1 MLLHYLKLAIRNLR
15 ELRSYTFV
23 NIVGL
28 SVGLACCILI
38 LQYLRTEFGYDRHH
52 EGDIYRIATEF
63 TFSDRQDRAATSPPA
78 LAAGIKRDFLEVS
91 ESARVFNAPGVDK
104 FLVSVADRFFLEEKV
119 RFADPAF
126 FDLMTYDFVAGDAG
140 TALDEPFSVVVS
152 SEIAQKL
159 FPGQN
164 PIGEIVEIEST
175 TWGTDLYAITG
186 VFDKAAYKTQIDG
199 DYYISAMSGALGDRF
214 YELQEWGGNNF
225 FYTFV
230 RLQQGVDPVL
240 LESQLPAWLE
250 VYAAERLA
258 QLGFSKR
265 HFLEPVEDIYLHSG
279 LPTTIGP
286 TGSSTYFYTLGV
298 IALFILVIACINF
311 TNLAT
316 AKALLRAK
324 EVGVRKVVGASSSV
338 LVRQFMLEAFIYTI
352 LAVALA
358 YMLADTV
365 APTLSSVV
373 GKSLSTD
380 LLSTGYDSGILAAFI
395 VVTTLMVGAYPALY
409 LASFKPIDVLRGYL
423 GGSSSNQGLRKGL
436 VVLQFIVSIALIQG
450 ILIITQQMNYID
462 TRDLGFDKTS
472 KLVIPNNS
480 LAAQQNFFELKNLL
494 LQNSAIVAVGGSSTY
509 PSAVNLENGLI
520 NSPGRPPE
528 EAVVGYTS
536 FVDTDYMELMAF
548 NFVAGRNFDLNRPSD
563 AGGKT
568 VINETLARGVG
579 YDPIEAV
586 GKTILYNIPNGR
598 SEFEIIGV
606 VQDFHAFALHE
617 EILGQAFFWDNGM
630 GASTSYVVAD
640 VTTANSA
647 TLISDIEAAWEA
659 VNPGEPLEYFFM
671 EDAIESDYLPEQ
683 RMGDLIFSAAVVAIL
698 ISCFG
703 LLGLTAFAAERRSKE
718 IAVRKTLGA
727 SISNV
732 TFVLCRDFMGLV
744 IMAFALATPIAW
756 YGMNQWLNS
765 FYYRTEVEWSVFA
778 IGGMA
783 GVTVALVT
791 MSWQAIR
798 AAVSNPVDGLRL
810 SE

>member
-38 LQYLRTEFGYDRHH
+38 LQYLRIEFGYDRHH
-52 EGDIYRIATEF
+52 EGNLYRVATEF
-63 TFSDRQDRAATSPPA
+63 TFSDRQDRTATSPPA
-78 LAAGIKRDFLEVS
+78 LAAGIKRDFLEVD
-91 ESARVFNAPGVDK
+91 ESARIFNAPGVDK
-104 FLVSVADRFFLEEKV
+104 FVVSIADRFFLEEKV
-119 RFADPAF
+119 LFADPEF
-126 FDLMTYDFVAGDAG
+126 FDLMTYEFVAGDKN

-152 SEIAQKL
+152 REVAQKL
-159 FPGQN
+159 FPNQN
-164 PIGEIVEIEST
+164 PMGELLEIEST
-175 TWGTDLYAITG
+175 TWGADLYAITG
-186 VFDKAAYKTQIDG
+186 VFDKAAHKSQVDG
-199 DYYISAMSGALGDRF
+199 DYYLSAMSGALGDRF

-230 RLQQGVDPVL
+230 RLQQGVNPDL
-240 LESQLPAWLE
+240 LESQLPDWLE
-250 VYAAERLA
+250 GYAAESLA

-265 HFLEPVEDIYLHSG
+265 HFFEPIEDIYLHSG
-279 LPTTIGP
+279 LSTTIGP

-358 YMLADTV
+358 YILADTI
-365 APTLSSVV
+365 APMLSAVV

-462 TRDLGFDKTS
+462 TRDLGFDKSS

-480 LAAQQNFFELKNLL
+480 RSAQQNFFELKNLL
-494 LQNSAIVAVGGSSTY
+494 LQNSGIAKVGGSSTY

-520 NSPGRPPE
+520 NSPGRPQE
-528 EAVVGYTS
+528 EAVVGYS
-536 FVDTDYMELMAF
+536 SSVDTDYMDLMAF
-548 NFVAGRNFDLNRPSD
+548 DFVAGRNFDLNRPSD
-563 AGGKT
+563 ARGKT

-579 YDPIEAV
+579 YDPVDAV
-586 GKTILYNIPNGR
+586 GKTIFYNIPSGR
-598 SEFEIIGV
+598 SEFEVIGV
-606 VQDFHAFALHE
+606 VRDFHAFALRD
-617 EILGQAFFWDNGM
+617 EIQGQAFFWDNSM
-630 GASTSYVVAD
+630 GSSTGYLVAD
-640 VTTANSA
+640 VATTDTAA
-647 TLISDIEAAWEA
+647 LISNVENAWER

-671 EDAIESDYLPEQ
+671 EDAIQSDYLPEQ
-683 RMGDLIFSAAVVAIL
+683 RMGDLIFSAAVIAVL

-727 SISNV
+727 SVTNV

-744 IMAFALATPIAW
+744 LIAFALATPIAW
-756 YGMNQWLNS
+756 YGMSQWLNS
-765 FYYRTEVEWSVFA
+765 FYYRTDVEWSVFV
-778 IGGMA
+778 IGGVV
-783 GVTVALVT
+783 GLIVALVT

-798 AAVSNPVDGLRL
+798 AAIANPVSGLRL
-810 SE
+810 T